1 MSATRE
7 INLDTITPLVNT
19 PTSDSMVATDTVATI
34 EVADTTSYQ
43 YASENQA
50 SGKSNAVAWIGVGLS
65 ICVGVLVWKL
75 FDGLRKDVKKLRNY
89 CDVSKETHDK
99 LVQRIDKLN
108 EDINILNQKIVNIRY
123 NAPARVIEPDSH
135 NVHMEYEQK
144 QPQKSKK
151 VATQI
156 RYATLQSPDENGVL
170 RFSERSMTESS
181 SPQKMFLL
189 EIDPSTGTG
198 IYRINPSALSLIVG
212 DLQMFRDFVKPFTF
226 SGNPM
231 NANIQD
237 KKFGKITKQGNFWVV
252 EEPLEISIY

>member
-7 INLDTITPLVNT
+7 INIDTITPLVDN
-19 PTSDSMVATDTVATI
+19 PTSDTMVATDTVATV
-34 EVADTTSYQ
+34 EVADVSSYQ
-43 YASENQA
+43 QITESQA
-50 SGKSNAVAWIGVGLS
+50 TGNGNIIAWIGIGLS
-65 ICVGVLVWKL
+65 ICVGVFAWKL
-75 FDGLRKDVKKLRNY
+75 IDNLKKDIKKLRNF
-89 CDVSKETHDK
+89 CDASNVSHDK
-99 LVQRIDKLN
+99 LLMRIDRLN
-108 EDINILNQKIVNIRY
+108 EEIKVLNQKIVNIRQT
-123 NAPARVIEPDSH
+123 APARVIEH
-135 NVHMEYEQK
+135 NSQDIHTEYERKQQQK
-144 QPQKSKK
+144 TKK

-170 RFSERSMTESS
+170 RFSERVMTEVS

-189 EIDPSTGTG
+189 EIDPSNGTG
-198 IYRINPSALSLIVG
+198 IYRINPSAMGFIVG

>member
-19 PTSDSMVATDTVATI
+19 PASDSMIATDTVATM
-34 EVADTTSYQ
+34 EVADTTTYQ
-43 YASENQA
+43 YSPEALPNEGGNLI
-50 SGKSNAVAWIGVGLS
+50 AWIGVGLS
-65 ICVGVLVWKL
+65 VCIGVLAWRLIDNLK
-75 FDGLRKDVKKLRNY
+75 KDVKKLRTY
-89 CDVSKETHDK
+89 CDVSKETNDK
-99 LVQRIDKLN
+99 LIMRIDRLN
-108 EDINILNQKIVNIRY
+108 EEINELNQKIVNIR
-123 NAPARVIEPDSH
+123 N
-135 NVHMEYEQK
+135 NVPTRNVETNPHGTHTEYERK
-144 QPQKSKK
+144 QPQKPKK
-151 VATQI
+151 VVTQI

-170 RFSERSMTESS
+170 RFSERSMVEAS

-189 EIDPSTGTG
+189 EIDPSNGTG
-198 IYRINPSALSLIVG
+198 IYRINPSAMGLIVG

>member
-7 INLDTITPLVNT
+7 INIDTITPLVEA
-19 PTSDSMVATDTVATI
+19 PVSDSMVAADTVATM
-34 EVADTTSYQ
+34 EVANTTSYQ
-43 YASENQA
+43 YSSEAQA
-50 SGKSNAVAWIGVGLS
+50 NGNGNLIAWIGVGLS
-65 ICVGVLVWKL
+65 ICVGLLAWKL
-75 FDGLRKDVKKLRNY
+75 IDNLKKDVKKLRTY
-89 CDVSKETHDK
+89 CDVSKETNDK
-99 LVQRIDKLN
+99 LIMRIDRLN
-108 EDINILNQKIVNIRY
+108 EEMNVLNQKIVNIRN
-123 NAPARVIEPDSH
+123 NAPTRIVETNPH
-135 NVHMEYEQK
+135 GTHTEYERK
-144 QPQKSKK
+144 QPQKPKK
-151 VATQI
+151 VVTQI

-170 RFSERSMTESS
+170 RFSERSMVEAS

-198 IYRINPSALSLIVG
+198 IYRINPSAMGLIVG

-231 NANIQD
+231 SANIQD

>member
-19 PTSDSMVATDTVATI
+19 PTSDSLVATDTVATI
-34 EVADTTSYQ
+34 EVADTTIPQSSLETQ
-43 YASENQA
+43 VN
-50 SGKSNAVAWIGVGLS
+50 GNSNLIAWIGVGLS
-65 ICVGVLVWKL
+65 ICVGVLAWKL
-75 FDGLRKDVKKLRNY
+75 IDSLKKDVKKLRSY
-89 CDVSKETHDK
+89 CDISKETNDK
-99 LVQRIDKLN
+99 LILRIDRLN
-108 EDINILNQKIVNIRY
+108 EEINVLNQKIVNLRN
-123 NAPARVIEPDSH
+123 NAPTRIVETNPHGTHA
-135 NVHMEYEQK
+135 EYNRK
-144 QPQKSKK
+144 QPQKPQK
-151 VATQI
+151 VVTQI

-170 RFSERSMTESS
+170 RFSERSMVEVS

-198 IYRINPSALSLIVG
+198 IYRINPGAMGLIVG